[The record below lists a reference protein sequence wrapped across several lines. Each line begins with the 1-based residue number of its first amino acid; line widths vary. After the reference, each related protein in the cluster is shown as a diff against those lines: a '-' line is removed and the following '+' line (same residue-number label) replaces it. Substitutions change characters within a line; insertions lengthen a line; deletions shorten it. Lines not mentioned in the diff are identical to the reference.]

1 MTPLRVIRI
10 AICALFVLAGGC
22 GMGARAAHPSA
33 AETSVVRGVVRE
45 GETGELARGA
55 ELQIGGRSVTSDSA
69 GGFMLCRVA
78 PGEQRLT
85 AWAGG
90 RDTAEVRLVLGRGD
104 TVEVNP
110 VLLPDTVPPT
120 SPILRRDRGTGGR
133 EPPIYILDGR
143 RVVIDTSAC
152 ANPPPGIPLLTR
164 IPDDIAGI
172 QVMRGDEAVER
183 YGPGAARGVV
193 IITTRG
199 GRRP

>member
-1 MTPLRVIRI
+1 MTPFRAIRI
-10 AICALFVLAGGC
+10 AISASLVLASGC
-22 GMGARAAHPSA
+22 GLAAGTSHPSA
-33 AETSVVRGVVRE
+33 AGTAVVWGVVRE
-45 GETGELARGA
+45 AGTGEPARGA
-55 ELQIGGRSVTSDSA
+55 ELRIGDRLVGSDSA

-90 RDTAEVRLVLGRGD
+90 QDSAVVRLLLGQGD
-104 TVEVNP
+104 SVEVNP

-120 SPILRRDRGTGGR
+120 SVILRRDRGTGR
-133 EPPIYILDGR
+133 RDLPVYILDGR

-164 IPDDIAGI
+164 IPEDIAEI
-172 QVMRGDEAVER
+172 QVMRGSEAVER
-183 YGPGAARGVV
+183 YGPDAEQGVV